1 MPNPVLF
8 DVREIGG
15 RTHITETLPNGA
27 KLYCDF
33 NLPELAEKYMENR
46 REIIANGLEATLR
59 AWHDDEVVER
69 VGLGLDVK
77 ASY

>member
-1 MPNPVLF
+1 MTLF
-8 DVREIGG
+8 QVSENNG
-15 RTHITETLPNGA
+15 RTHITETLPNGT

-46 REIIANGLEATLR
+46 REIILNGLEQTLR

-69 VGLGLDVK
+69 VALGLDVK
-77 ASY
+77 AAY

>member
-1 MPNPVLF
+1 MTLF
-8 DVREIGG
+8 QVSENNG
-15 RTHITETLPNGA
+15 RTHVLETLPDGR
-27 KLYCDF
+27 KLTCDF

-46 REIIANGLEATLR
+46 RQIITNGLDATLR